1 MLSVISNGIV
11 WSRFERTPPM
21 PTYLVA
27 FAVNDFVSTSGMSK
41 IWAKRDALP
50 QVKESQELTSMFL
63 GYLENWTDQLYALRK
78 LDQIAS
84 RGHHGAMENWGLI
97 IYK

>member
-1 MLSVISNGIV
+1 MLSVVRRGIV
-11 WSRFERTPPM
+11 WSRFEKTPPM

-27 FAVNDFVSTSGMSK
+27 FAVNDFVSTSGMTK
-41 IWAKRDALP
+41 IWVRKDALA
-50 QVKESQELTSMFL
+50 QVKEAQELTPIFVTI
-63 GYLENWTDQLYALRK
+63 LEQWTDQLYALSK

-84 RGHHGAMENWGLI
+84 PGHHGAMENWGLI